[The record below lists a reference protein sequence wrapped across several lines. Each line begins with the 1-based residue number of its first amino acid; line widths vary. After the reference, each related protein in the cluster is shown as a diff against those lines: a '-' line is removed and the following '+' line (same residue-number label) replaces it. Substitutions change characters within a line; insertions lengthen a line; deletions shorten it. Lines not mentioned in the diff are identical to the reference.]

1 MLKILIA
8 SPFDRPRPCTI
19 RTLSRF
25 RSPTFSK
32 EEVQALM
39 KIVEKYK
46 GIVFNKATNA
56 AANRSKEVAW
66 LKIAKLYNK
75 LGFKN
80 VRNADTLKTKWDNLK
95 KRTKHLS
102 RNVMDA
108 HNSDFDEVTT
118 QFVTM
123 MYEAENNSGAA
134 EPTESESEVIEFKIH
149 KQPTVDITF
158 NGNED
163 KDSDVSSV
171 DGDEIKN
178 RMNRSSNF
186 SPEECNLL
194 LQCVRPEKNVVL
206 SQNTTS
212 RFIKLK
218 NRAWMRIT
226 NSYNQLSPEKRT
238 AKVLKTKFM
247 NMKKRAKRNDSK
259 MDFKELSNE
268 DHSVENSRMEIKV
281 EPLFEYRSSLDA
293 DIDDGDDRLDHD
305 EKSNGDMNTTLD
317 PLSTVLNTNSALSSI
332 SQFENKEVVK
342 LKIELLNYKMETAK
356 LKRQRLE
363 HLMQAEATDRES
375 LAIERSLRLRAARLE
390 AIAAEMKLPPAHPA
404 LAYTADEARAQHYI
418 HQYHGT

>member
-1 MLKILIA
+1 MSQEMEDDSLEEKPSA
-8 SPFDRPRPCTI
+8 SVF
-19 RTLSRF
+19 SRF

-32 EEVQALM
+32 EEVKALM

-46 GIVFNKATNA
+46 SIVFNKATNA
-56 AANRSKEVAW
+56 AATRSKEVAW

-80 VRNADTLKTKWDNLK
+80 VRSADTLKTKWDNLK
-95 KRTKHLS
+95 KRSKHLS

-108 HNSDFDEVTT
+108 HNSEFDEVTT

-123 MYEAENNSGAA
+123 MYEAENNAGALEPA
-134 EPTESESEVIEFKIH
+134 ESDGEIEFKIH
-149 KQPTVDITF
+149 KQPIDQVIF

-163 KDSDVSSV
+163 NNSDVSSV

-194 LQCVRPEKNVVL
+194 LQCVRPEKNIVL

-268 DHSVENSRMEIKV
+268 DHSIENSRTEIKV

-305 EKSNGDMNTTLD
+305 DKSNGDVNVTLD
-317 PLSTVLNTNSALSSI
+317 PLSTVLNTNSGLSSI
-332 SQFENKEVVK
+332 SHSENKEVVK
-342 LKIELLNYKMETAK
+342 LKIELLNHKMETAK

-363 HLMQAEATDRES
+363 NLMQAEAADRES

-390 AIAAEMKLPPAHPA
+390 AIAAEMKLPPSHPA